1 MDKNLKAGQLI
12 ARGVCRHLKQ
22 YNFECLEEFVPIRGS
37 RVDIMAIGPKGELW
51 IIECKSSLADYTQD
65 TKWEKYLPFC
75 DRYFWAVPNGF
86 PIEILPKEDGLIIAD
101 SYEAEIIKMA
111 PYRMMTASQRKK
123 ITLKISRN
131 AADRLRRFI
140 DPSVHKRFNEDI

>member
-1 MDKNLKAGQLI
+1 MMDKNLKVGQLI

-111 PYRMMTASQRKK
+111 PYRMMKASQRKK
-123 ITLKISRN
+123 ITLKIARN
-131 AADRLRRFI
+131 AANRLRKFI
-140 DPSVHKRFNEDI
+140 DPSINKRFNS

>member
-75 DRYFWAVPNGF
+75 DRYFWAVPKGF

-111 PYRMMTASQRKK
+111 PYRMMKASQRKK
-123 ITLKISRN
+123 ITLKIARN
-131 AADRLRRFI
+131 AANRLRRFI
-140 DPSVHKRFNEDI
+140 DPSINKRFNS

>member
-75 DRYFWAVPNGF
+75 DRYFWAVPKGF
-86 PIEILPKEDGLIIAD
+86 PTTILPQEDGLIIAD

-111 PYRMMTASQRKK
+111 PYRMMKASQRKK
-123 ITLKISRN
+123 NNSKNSSQCRKSLTEIY
-131 AADRLRRFI
+131 
-140 DPSVHKRFNEDI
+140 

>member
-75 DRYFWAVPNGF
+75 DRYFWAVPKGF
-86 PIEILPKEDGLIIAD
+86 PIEILPQEDGLIIAD

-123 ITLKISRN
+123 ITLKIARN

-140 DPSVHKRFNEDI
+140 DPSVHKRFNA

>member
-1 MDKNLKAGQLI
+1 MDKHLKAGQLI

-22 YNFECLEEFVPIRGS
+22 YNFECLEEFVPVRGS

-101 SYEAEIIKMA
+101 SYAAEIIKMA
-111 PYRMMTASQRKK
+111 PYRMMKASQRKK
-123 ITLKISRN
+123 ITLKTARN
-131 AADRLRRFI
+131 AANRLRKFI
-140 DPSVHKRFNEDI
+140 DPSINKRFNS

>member
-22 YNFECLEEFVPIRGS
+22 YNFECLEEFVPIRGA

-75 DRYFWAVPNGF
+75 VIP
-86 PIEILPKEDGLIIAD
+86 
-101 SYEAEIIKMA
+101 
-111 PYRMMTASQRKK
+111 
-123 ITLKISRN
+123 
-131 AADRLRRFI
+131 
-140 DPSVHKRFNEDI
+140 

>member
-123 ITLKISRN
+123 ITLKIARN
-131 AADRLRRFI
+131 AANRLRKFI
-140 DPSVHKRFNEDI
+140 DPSINKRFNS

>member
-1 MDKNLKAGQLI
+1 M
-12 ARGVCRHLKQ
+12 
-22 YNFECLEEFVPIRGS
+22 PIRGS

-111 PYRMMTASQRKK
+111 TYRMMKASQRKK
-123 ITLKISRN
+123 IILKIARN
-131 AADRLRRFI
+131 AANRLRKFI
-140 DPSVHKRFNEDI
+140 DPSINKRFNS

>member
-75 DRYFWAVPNGF
+75 DRYFWAVSKDF
-86 PIEILPKEDGLIIAD
+86 PIEILPQEDGLIIAD